1 MLTIPET
8 FATGRLILRRPVLA
22 DAEAVFEYARD
33 PDVTR
38 FMDWSTH
45 TNSEAAIQFLESVIP
60 RWDSGDEF
68 YWAITLP
75 AEDRPIGGISCRVHR
90 RSADFGYVLNRR
102 LVARPQAPA
111 AQSR

>member
-1 MLTIPET
+1 MLTVPET

-68 YWAITLP
+68 YWAICWP
-75 AEDRPIGGISCRVHR
+75 IRPNISTQPRDAFVYARV
-90 RSADFGYVLNRR
+90 RSA
-102 LVARPQAPA
+102 A
-111 AQSR
+111 